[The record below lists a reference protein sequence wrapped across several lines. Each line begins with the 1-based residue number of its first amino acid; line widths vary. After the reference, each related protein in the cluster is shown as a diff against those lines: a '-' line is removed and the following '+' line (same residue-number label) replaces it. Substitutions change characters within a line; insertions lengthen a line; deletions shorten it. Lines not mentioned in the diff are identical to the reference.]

1 MNDNTRQLPPRIVR
15 AAALFFAP
23 LLVLTLVAFPALHSR
38 HCSGVCSAP
47 TFTELV
53 GSAKSPSC
61 HGGGGGHE
69 TAGPGPSSGGCQCL
83 DDCCS
88 LNALFNT
95 PDAVSDGGPTAEFVA
110 PMGVRPAEPRPDSG
124 AWILP
129 YPTGPPSIV

>member
-1 MNDNTRQLPPRIVR
+1 MNDNARLASPRFVR
-15 AAALFFAP
+15 AAALFLAP
-23 LLVLTLVAFPALHSR
+23 LLALTLVAFPALHSR

-47 TFTELV
+47 TFTELA
-53 GSAKSPSC
+53 GSAKTPPC
-61 HGGGGGHE
+61 HGVGGHE
-69 TAGPGPSSGGCQCL
+69 SAAPGSSSGGCHCL

-95 PDAVSDGGPTAEFVA
+95 PDAVSDGGPTALLVA
-110 PMGVRPAEPRPDSG
+110 PLGVRPLEPRPESS